1 MVCSRPVKR
10 LSQEA
15 VCTWLWFKALLRIN
29 PGKHTARAAAP
40 PPPGKKTR
48 TLFAAGHGTG
58 IYPDVHAPIA
68 IAVANPHLSLR
79 AHKARLSAR
88 TITARGPNPALGL
101 HRPEARGRC
110 WLPEAR

>member
-1 MVCSRPVKR
+1 MCSRPVNARTR

-48 TLFAAGHGTG
+48 IFFAAGHGIG

-68 IAVANPHLSLR
+68 IAVTVANP
-79 AHKARLSAR
+79 RLLA
-88 TITARGPNPALGL
+88 A
-101 HRPEARGRC
+101 
-110 WLPEAR
+110 